1 MNNHCAYCHDKFG
14 LMRRRRAFKSFC
26 SQKCV
31 DHYEAWPRAE
41 VGKRNGWSD
50 YLWSASLSV
59 VPYAGER
66 NVAAALGGSA
76 ADCAEEGERA
86 RFRPPSILRGRPRPR
101 KRPVFT
107 WPE

>member
-1 MNNHCAYCHDKFG
+1 MNNHCAYCHGKFG

-76 ADCAEEGERA
+76 ADCAEEG
-86 RFRPPSILRGRPRPR
+86 
-101 KRPVFT
+101 
-107 WPE
+107 